1 MIEDYFNLFSN
12 WILLHPHWAEI
23 AVFFIALVESL
34 AVVGLVIPGVA
45 MMFAVGALIGAS
57 VLPFT
62 SICLWATAG
71 AIFGDSL
78 SFWVG
83 RYFQLELQ
91 KFWPFRSY
99 PWMIDRGI
107 RFFHAYGGR
116 SLIFGRFFGP
126 VRGVIPLVVGMLNM
140 PVGRFLVISV
150 FSATI
155 WAPAYLLPGMVFG
168 ASLELASRM
177 AGHLVFLIILL
188 IALLWI
194 IFWALKKIYRF
205 CRLRTLSWVVVI
217 FVFGFLS
224 IEDLNLSKRDTAIT
238 VQEKT
243 VTRSFWW
250 NKGWKLLLDVDENVL
265 NRRPRLLTVQW
276 SASLDDIRKLFS
288 TRRWTKPSK
297 LNFQNALH
305 WLNPEAHID
314 QTPILPQFRRN
325 KHEALV
331 LIKKQSDSTAL
342 VLRIWPSDWIIDE
355 TGAILWIGE
364 IGRVELNKTL
374 LFLNLPEEI
383 PMETQSLSTM
393 ESALK
398 AMTASAGFIVQTVV
412 FYPPVIL
419 LMEQRE

>member
-57 VLPFT
+57 VLPFA

-83 RYFQLELQ
+83 RYFQLELRH
-91 KFWPFRSY
+91 FWPFRSY
-99 PWMIDRGI
+99 PWMIDRGV

-126 VRGVIPLVVGMLNM
+126 VRGVIPLVVGMLDM
-140 PVGRFLVISV
+140 PVGRFLVISI

-177 AGHLVFLIILL
+177 AGRLVFLIISV
-188 IALLWI
+188 IALIWL
-194 IFWALKKIYRF
+194 IFWLLKKLYGIYRP
-205 CRLRTLSWVVVI
+205 RALSWIAVI
-217 FVFGFLS
+217 FVIGFLS
-224 IEDLNLSKRDTAIT
+224 IEYVNLSKQDTAAT
-238 VQEKT
+238 VQGKT

-250 NKGWKLLLDVDENVL
+250 NKGWKLLSNVNENVSDH
-265 NRRPRLLTVQW
+265 RQRLTIQ
-276 SASLDDIRKLFS
+276 SPASLDDIRKLFS
-288 TRRWTKPSK
+288 TQGWIKPPM

-305 WLNPEAHID
+305 WFNPEAHIN
-314 QTPILPQFRRN
+314 QTPILPLFRRN
-325 KHEALV
+325 KREALA
-331 LIKKQSDSTAL
+331 LIKQQSDSTVL
-342 VLRIWPSDWIIDE
+342 VLRIWPSSWAIDE
-355 TGAILWIGE
+355 TGATLWIGG
-364 IGRVELNKTL
+364 IGSLELNKTSI
-374 LFLNLPEEI
+374 FLNLPEEI
-383 PMETQSLSTM
+383 SMNTQSLSTM
-393 ESALK
+393 ESDLQ
-398 AMTASAGFIVQTVV
+398 AMVTPGGFIVQTVALN
-412 FYPPVIL
+412 PPVIL
-419 LMEQRE
+419 LMKQE

>member
-205 CRLRTLSWVVVI
+205 L
-217 FVFGFLS
+217 
-224 IEDLNLSKRDTAIT
+224 
-238 VQEKT
+238 
-243 VTRSFWW
+243 
-250 NKGWKLLLDVDENVL
+250 
-265 NRRPRLLTVQW
+265 
-276 SASLDDIRKLFS
+276 SASYVKLGGS
-288 TRRWTKPSK
+288 DLCVWISQHRR
-297 LNFQNALH
+297 LEL
-305 WLNPEAHID
+305 
-314 QTPILPQFRRN
+314 
-325 KHEALV
+325 
-331 LIKKQSDSTAL
+331 KQARYGNYCSGKNCY
-342 VLRIWPSDWIIDE
+342 P
-355 TGAILWIGE
+355 
-364 IGRVELNKTL
+364 
-374 LFLNLPEEI
+374 LFLVE
-383 PMETQSLSTM
+383 
-393 ESALK
+393 
-398 AMTASAGFIVQTVV
+398 
-412 FYPPVIL
+412 
-419 LMEQRE
+419 